1 MWEKEKRGRECE
13 KFMRKRKEERNVKVT
28 REGEKKEE
36 EARWK
41 IKEQKKVQQE

>member
-1 MWEKEKRGRECE
+1 
-13 KFMRKRKEERNVKVT
+13 MRKRKEERERNVKVT
-28 REGEKKEE
+28 RGEKKEE